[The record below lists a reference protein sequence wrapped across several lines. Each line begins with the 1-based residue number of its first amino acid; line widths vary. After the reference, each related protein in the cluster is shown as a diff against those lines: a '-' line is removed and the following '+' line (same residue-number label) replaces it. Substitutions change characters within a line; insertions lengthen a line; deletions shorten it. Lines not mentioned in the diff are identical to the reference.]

1 MKNYITEEMW
11 NELESILMK
20 AEIPY
25 HVKWDSH
32 WDGLSTDVVYDKCI
46 TIEPAII
53 QKEVSRNV
61 IK

>member
-25 HVKWDSH
+25 HVKWD
-32 WDGLSTDVVYDKCI
+32 GLSTDVVYDKCI
-46 TIEPAII
+46 TII